1 MRLGYPA
8 QNLTI
13 PATTNR
19 TLRLASL
26 SNVEKLKGLVRQ
38 NVADL
43 QTILRWNAERGI
55 WLFRMGQSLIPFA
68 SHPAFPY
75 DWEAVHSQEL
85 CEAGELARDLG
96 IRLSMHPGQYINPGS
111 PNPAVV
117 GRSLSELHYVAGVF
131 DLLGNP
137 DSVAVLHM
145 GGAYA
150 DKPVSAARFVEVMH
164 PEAEVLRYLA
174 LENDERVWSVAEVV
188 KTAHALGIPAIVDAF
203 HHGLNPGGLA
213 LGEALDLALALLRQ
227 ELPDLEVK
235 TNDHLE
241 TIAQTVLEVAHRD
254 GIPTNALGLHAG
266 EGETSEMLHLRPD
279 LVHLDAS
286 APGFTGD
293 MEAVLDKLHEGGL
306 RAVTEN
312 GVLGDPTRAEASR
325 GARYLHALID
335 DLAALA
341 RDADGD

>member
-1 MRLGYPA
+1 LYTGVVMRLGYPT

-26 SNVEKLKGLVRQ
+26 PNVEKLKGLVRE

-43 QTILRWNAERGI
+43 QTILRWNAKRGI

-75 DWEAVHSQEL
+75 DWEAEHGEEL
-85 CEAGELARDLG
+85 REVGELARDIG

-117 GRSLSELHYVAGVF
+117 GRSLSELHYVTRVF

-150 DKPVSAARFVEVMH
+150 DKPVSAARFVEVMR
-164 PEAEVLRYLA
+164 PEAEILRYLA
-174 LENDERVWSVAEVV
+174 LENDERVWTVAEVV
-188 KTAHALGIPAIVDAF
+188 ETAHALGIPAIADAF

-213 LGEALDLALALLRQ
+213 LKEALDLALHTWEPRSARPKLHLSSQDPDKRPGAHAYSVDNKDWQALLGA
-227 ELPDLEVK
+227 L
-235 TNDHLE
+235 
-241 TIAQTVLEVAHRD
+241 D
-254 GIPTNALGLHAG
+254 G
-266 EGETSEMLHLRPD
+266 
-279 LVHLDAS
+279 
-286 APGFTGD
+286 
-293 MEAVLDKLHEGGL
+293 
-306 RAVTEN
+306 
-312 GVLGDPTRAEASR
+312 
-325 GARYLHALID
+325 
-335 DLAALA
+335 
-341 RDADGD
+341 RDADVMIEAKGKEQALAPLGAEIG